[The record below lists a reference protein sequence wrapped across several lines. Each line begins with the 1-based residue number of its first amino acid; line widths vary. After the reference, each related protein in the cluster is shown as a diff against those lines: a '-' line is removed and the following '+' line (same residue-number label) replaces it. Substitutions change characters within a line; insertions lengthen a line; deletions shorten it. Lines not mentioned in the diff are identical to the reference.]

1 MFSQISDAFF
11 INKIQ
16 GSKFTPGRPHQLVTQ
31 VNQRENECMLARLV
45 TCWIWALISGNRLT
59 NLTYVDSMSWRV
71 PRLHRWNLEWSS
83 WNCTIGLNTKT
94 PPLT

>member
-45 TCWIWALISGNRLT
+45 TC
-59 NLTYVDSMSWRV
+59 
-71 PRLHRWNLEWSS
+71 
-83 WNCTIGLNTKT
+83 
-94 PPLT
+94 